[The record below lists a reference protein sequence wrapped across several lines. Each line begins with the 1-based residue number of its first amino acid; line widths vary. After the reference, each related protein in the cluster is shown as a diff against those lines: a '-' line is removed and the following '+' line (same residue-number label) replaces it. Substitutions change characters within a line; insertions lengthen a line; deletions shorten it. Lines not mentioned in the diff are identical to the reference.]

1 MLTSTS
7 QRLKALS
14 EPERK
19 KLLSALHARE
29 LAKCKEDFSY
39 FLFRYVKTKDEHDP
53 LNPIKPFPDKE
64 YLRFLADEL
73 QHGPRI
79 AYIAKSRQLMVSW
92 ILCAYAVWKML
103 YYPHSAV
110 YFQSKKEGDA
120 ADMIY
125 NTVPQ
130 FARMSLIMA
139 TLPEWM
145 QVCLVHTDSG
155 ERSERYSLDQRTFT
169 YGSVMLPNGSHCKAL
184 AQGAAQVEGKVPSLY
199 IGDEASLQD
208 EWRSAQAAVV
218 PCLSNGGQGITV
230 GTMRLPSDYGHEI
243 STAADVDPDST
254 FRGVARF
261 TSRSGIPSLR
271 IHYSADPDKDPAT
284 EVGRAFFTEETNR
297 MPGGYDGVEWQ
308 QHYEINPLSV
318 TGTRC
323 IPYWNDIKDRVV
335 IDDIPYETAAL
346 WKLGA
351 GADYGTRNPT
361 VLLYCAIDYHGNL
374 YALDEQAAPGLTV
387 HTLPGIDKGGIAGL
401 SQLFKQHPLFH
412 RVNGQAQMDSTIW
425 RQDQNQDTGG
435 LTSVAQM
442 FTMQGVFF
450 QPAKS
455 RGTDADDL
463 TLNRLHEWWA
473 GYDDP
478 DWSPQFFICRRC
490 TGLISILAKAE
501 YADWSANAQQSN
513 DLKAKMRP
521 TVGMDFFDALKHW
534 VVSLPQGPSRIKAAP
549 PLGSFDYLRNLVR
562 KEVNRT
568 ANHRS

>member
-1 MLTSTS
+1 M
-7 QRLKALS
+7 
-14 EPERK
+14 
-19 KLLSALHARE
+19 
-29 LAKCKEDFSY
+29 
-39 FLFRYVKTKDEHDP
+39 
-53 LNPIKPFPDKE
+53 
-64 YLRFLADEL
+64 
-73 QHGPRI
+73 
-79 AYIAKSRQLMVSW
+79 
-92 ILCAYAVWKML
+92 
-103 YYPHSAV
+103 
-110 YFQSKKEGDA
+110 
-120 ADMIY
+120 
-125 NTVPQ
+125 
-130 FARMSLIMA
+130 
-139 TLPEWM
+139 
-145 QVCLVHTDSG
+145 
-155 ERSERYSLDQRTFT
+155 
-169 YGSVMLPNGSHCKAL
+169 
-184 AQGAAQVEGKVPSLY
+184 PSLY

-208 EWRSAQAAVV
+208 EWRSSQAAVI
-218 PCLSNGGQGITV
+218 PCLAGGGQGITV

-243 STAADVDPDST
+243 STAAEVDPDGVM
-254 FRGVARF
+254 RGVARF
-261 TSRSGIPSLR
+261 NSRNGIPCLR
-271 IHYSADPDKDPAT
+271 VHYSADPDKDPAT
-284 EVGRAFFTEETNR
+284 DKGRIFFAQETAR

-335 IDDIPYETAAL
+335 IDDIPYETASL

-387 HTLPGIDKGGIAGL
+387 HTLPGVDKGGIAGL
-401 SQLFKQHPLFH
+401 SQFFKQHPLFH

-455 RGTDADDL
+455 RGTDADD
-463 TLNRLHEWWA
+463 
-473 GYDDP
+473 
-478 DWSPQFFICRRC
+478 FICRRC

-521 TVGMDFFDALKHW
+521 TVGMDYFDALKHW
-534 VVSLPQGPSRIKAAP
+534 VVSLPQGPSRLKAAA